1 MEVCRNCDYT
11 VPDRTAKCPYCG
23 YRLTHPLWK
32 KAGAW
37 VLLVLIGYGFVRC
50 NLQFMQGLDKF

>member
-11 VPDRTAKCPYCG
+11 VPDRMAKCPYCG
-23 YRLTHPLWK
+23 CQLTHPLWK

-37 VLLVLIGYGFVRC
+37 VLLLLIGYGFVRC
-50 NLQFMQGLDKF
+50 NLRLMQGLDKF

>member
-11 VPDRTAKCPYCG
+11 VPDRMAKCPYCG
-23 YRLTHPLWK
+23 YQLTHPLWK

-37 VLLVLIGYGFVRC
+37 VLLLLIGYGFVRC
-50 NLQFMQGLDKF
+50 NLRLMQGLDKF

>member
-11 VPDRTAKCPYCG
+11 VPDRMAKCPYCG
-23 YRLTHPLWK
+23 YQLTQPLWK

-37 VLLVLIGYGFVRC
+37 ALLVIIGYGFVRC
-50 NLQFMQGLDKF
+50 NLQLMQGLDKF